1 LIHKFKEVRNLYLS
15 DFIKKPVLSP
25 EGERI
30 GKLKDVIVSSDHSY
44 PIIKALKV
52 NTTGKKTINI
62 SWRYIGKLGKEI
74 SLKYPLEEIKEY
86 QIQKHDIILLK
97 DVLDRQVVDIEG
109 KKIRRVNDIK
119 ISPTNGHYHVIG
131 VDIGVNGILRRLSL
145 NRIAKP
151 LGIVSN
157 EDLISWKDI
166 DPLESDYSK
175 VKLKVP
181 KQKIKKLHPADM
193 AEIVDQLGLNES
205 LNILN
210 SLDDES
216 AADTLEEVSP
226 ERQVSLLEGMDSQ
239 RAAEILDEMSP
250 DDAADVLADLPDEK
264 AEELL
269 DLMEPEESDDL
280 RKLLEYPEN
289 TAGGIMTTEFA
300 YVDQDL
306 TVNSVLDSLRHM
318 AENVETIYYVY
329 VISKKGDLVGVISLR
344 DILLSEPESKVSE
357 FMHTH
362 IIKADVLEEQHEVA
376 QKIAK
381 YNLIALPVVEDETK
395 LRGIITV
402 DDAIDIVLPTAWKKR
417 VPRMF
422 GR

>member
-1 LIHKFKEVRNLYLS
+1 VKNLYLS
-15 DFIKKPVLSP
+15 DFIKKPVYSP
-25 EGERI
+25 AGDKI
-30 GKLKDVIVSSDHSY
+30 GKLKDVIVSSDHTY
-44 PIIKALKV
+44 PIIRALKI
-52 NTTGKKTINI
+52 NTIDKKIINI
-62 SWRYIGKLGKEI
+62 SWGYIGSLGKKIE
-74 SLKYPLEEIKEY
+74 LKYPLKDINDYKLR
-86 QIQKHDIILLK
+86 KHDICLIE
-97 DVLDRQVVDIEG
+97 DVMDRQVVDIED

-151 LGIVSN
+151 LGITSN

-166 DPLESDYSK
+166 DTVQSDYSK

-239 RAAEILDEMSP
+239 RAAELLDEMSP

-300 YVDQDL
+300 YVDRDL
-306 TVNSVLDSLRHM
+306 TVKDVLNSLRQM
-318 AENVETIYYVY
+318 AEDVETIYYVY
-329 VISKKGDLVGVISLR
+329 IISKKGDLVGVISLR
-344 DILLSEPESKVSE
+344 DILLSEPEMKISE
-357 FMHTH
+357 LMHTH
-362 IIKADVLEEQHEVA
+362 IIKADVMEDQHEVA

>member
-1 LIHKFKEVRNLYLS
+1 MYLS
-15 DFIKKPVLSP
+15 EFIKKPVISP
-25 EGERI
+25 SGEII

-44 PIIKALKV
+44 PIIKALEI
-52 NTTGKKTINI
+52 NTKYKEIINV
-62 SWRYIGKLGKEI
+62 SWRYIGSLGKQI
-74 SLKYPLEEIKEY
+74 TLKYPLKDITAYK
-86 QIQKHDIILLK
+86 IQKHDIVLLK
-97 DVLDRQVVDIEG
+97 DVMDRQVVDIED
-109 KKIRRVNDIK
+109 KKVRRVNDIK
-119 ISPTNGHYHVIG
+119 ISPNNGNYHIIA
-131 VDIGVNGILRRLSL
+131 VDIGFNGILRRLSL
-145 NRIAKP
+145 GRIAKP
-151 LGIVSN
+151 LGITSN

-205 LNILN
+205 LNILT
-210 SLDDES
+210 SLDDEA

-250 DDAADVLADLPDEK
+250 DDAADVLADLPEEK

-269 DLMEPEESDDL
+269 DLMEPEESNDL
-280 RKLLEYPEN
+280 RKLLKYPEN

-300 YVDQDL
+300 YVNQDL
-306 TVNSVLDSLRHM
+306 TVTQVLNSLRRM
-318 AENVETIYYVY
+318 ADDVETIYYVY

-344 DILLSEPESKVSE
+344 DLLLAEPKQNVSE
-357 FMHTH
+357 MMHTR
-362 IIKADVLEEQHEVA
+362 IIKADVMENQHEVA

-381 YNLIALPVVEDETK
+381 YNLIALPVVEEETK

-422 GR
+422 VR

>member
-1 LIHKFKEVRNLYLS
+1 LYLS

-25 EGERI
+25 KGERI

-62 SWRYIGKLGKEI
+62 SWRYVGNLGKEI
-74 SLKYPLEEIKEY
+74 NLKYPLEEIKAY
-86 QIQKHDIILLK
+86 KIQKHDIILLK
-97 DVLDRQVVDIEG
+97 DVMDRQVVDIEG

-151 LGIVSN
+151 LGITSN

-306 TVNSVLDSLRHM
+306 TVKSVLDSLRHM
-318 AENVETIYYVY
+318 AEDVETIYYVY
-329 VISKKGDLVGVISLR
+329 IISKKGDLVGVISLR

-362 IIKADVLEEQHEVA
+362 IIKADVMEEQHEVA

>member
-1 LIHKFKEVRNLYLS
+1 LYLS

-25 EGERI
+25 TGDKV

-52 NTTGKKTINI
+52 NTTDKKTINI
-62 SWRYIGKLGKEI
+62 SWRYIGNLGKEI
-74 SLKYPLEEIKEY
+74 KLKFPLDEIQEY
-86 QIQKHDIILLK
+86 KIQKHDILLLK
-97 DVLDRQVVDIEG
+97 DVMDRQVVDIED

-151 LGIVSN
+151 LGITSN

-166 DPLESDYSK
+166 DPVKSDYSK

-181 KQKIKKLHPADM
+181 KQKITKLHPADM

-239 RAAEILDEMSP
+239 RAAELLDEMSP
-250 DDAADVLADLPDEK
+250 DDAADVLADLPEEK

-269 DLMEPEESDDL
+269 DLMEPEESNDL
-280 RKLLEYPEN
+280 RKLLKYPEN

-300 YVDQDL
+300 YVDQNL
-306 TVNSVLDSLRHM
+306 TVMDVLNSLRKM
-318 AENVETIYYVY
+318 AEDVETIYYVY
-329 VISKKGDLVGVISLR
+329 IISKKGDLVGVISLR

-357 FMHTH
+357 IMHTH
-362 IIKADVLEEQHEVA
+362 IIKADVMEDQHQVA

-381 YNLIALPVVEDETK
+381 YNLIALPVVEEETK

>member
-1 LIHKFKEVRNLYLS
+1 VKNLYLS
-15 DFIKKPVLSP
+15 DFIKKPIFSP
-25 EGERI
+25 TGEKV

-44 PIIKALKV
+44 PIIKALEI
-52 NTTGKKTINI
+52 NTNDKRTVNI
-62 SWRYIGKLGKEI
+62 SWRYIGTLGNEI
-74 SLKYPLEEIKEY
+74 KLKYPLEDLKEY
-86 QIQKHDIILLK
+86 KIQKHDIILLK
-97 DVLDRQVVDIEG
+97 DVMDRQVVDIED

-119 ISPTNGHYHVIG
+119 ISPTNGHFHVIG

-151 LGIVSN
+151 FGITSN

-166 DPLESDYSK
+166 DTVESDYSK

-239 RAAEILDEMSP
+239 RAAELLDEMSP
-250 DDAADVLADLPDEK
+250 DDAADVLADLPEDK

-280 RKLLEYPEN
+280 RKLLKYPEN

-306 TVNSVLDSLRHM
+306 TVKDVLKSLKQM
-318 AENVETIYYVY
+318 AEDVETIYYVY
-329 VISKKGDLVGVISLR
+329 IISKKGDLVGVISLR
-344 DILLSEPESKVSE
+344 DILLSEPETKVSE
-357 FMHTH
+357 IMHTH
-362 IIKADVLEEQHEVA
+362 IIKANVMEDQHEVA

-381 YNLIALPVVEDETK
+381 YNLIALPVVEDETQ

>member
-1 LIHKFKEVRNLYLS
+1 MYLS
-15 DFIKKPVLSP
+15 DFIKKPVISP
-25 EGERI
+25 TGERI

-44 PIIKALKV
+44 PIIKALKI
-52 NTTGKKTINI
+52 NTTDKKTINV
-62 SWRYIGKLGKEI
+62 SWRYIGGLGNEI
-74 SLKYPLEEIKEY
+74 KLKYPLEDITGYK
-86 QIQKHDIILLK
+86 IQKHDIILLK
-97 DVLDRQVVDIEG
+97 DVMDRQVVDIEG

-119 ISPTNGHYHVIG
+119 ISPTNGHFHVIG

-151 LGIVSN
+151 LGITSN

-166 DPLESDYSK
+166 DPLESDYSN

-205 LNILN
+205 LNILT

-250 DDAADVLADLPDEK
+250 DDAADVLADLPEEK

-269 DLMEPEESDDL
+269 DLMEPEESNDL
-280 RKLLEYPEN
+280 RKLLKYPEN

-306 TVNSVLDSLRHM
+306 TVRAVLNSLRHM
-318 AENVETIYYVY
+318 AEDVETIYYVY
-329 VISKKGDLVGVISLR
+329 VISKRGDLVGVISLR
-344 DILLSEPESKVSE
+344 DLLLSEPNRNVSE
-357 FMHTH
+357 IMHTH
-362 IIKADVLEEQHEVA
+362 IIKADVMEDQHEVA

-381 YNLIALPVVEDETK
+381 YNLIALPVVEEETK

>member
-1 LIHKFKEVRNLYLS
+1 VKNLYLS
-15 DFIKKPVLSP
+15 EFIKKPVLSP
-25 EGERI
+25 TGEKI

-44 PIIKALKV
+44 PIIKALKI
-52 NTTGKKTINI
+52 NTNDKRTLNI
-62 SWRYIGKLGKEI
+62 SWRYIGTLGNEI
-74 SLKYPLEEIKEY
+74 KLKYPLKDFKEY
-86 QIQKHDIILLK
+86 KIQKHDIILLK
-97 DVLDRQVVDIEG
+97 DVMDRQVVDIED

-119 ISPTNGHYHVIG
+119 ISPTNGHFHVIG

-151 LGIVSN
+151 FGITSN

-166 DPLESDYSK
+166 DTVESDYSK

-239 RAAEILDEMSP
+239 RAAELLDEMSP

-280 RKLLEYPEN
+280 RKLLKYPEN

-306 TVNSVLDSLRHM
+306 AVKDVLNSLRQM
-318 AENVETIYYVY
+318 ADDVETIYYVY
-329 VISKKGDLVGVISLR
+329 IISKKGDLVGVISLR
-344 DILLSEPESKVSE
+344 DILLSEPETKVSE
-357 FMHTH
+357 IMHTH
-362 IIKADVLEEQHEVA
+362 IIKANVMEDQHEVA

-381 YNLIALPVVEDETK
+381 YNLIALPVVEDETQ

>member
-1 LIHKFKEVRNLYLS
+1 MYLS

-25 EGERI
+25 TGDKV

-62 SWRYIGKLGKEI
+62 SWRYIGNLGKEI
-74 SLKYPLEEIKEY
+74 KLKFPLDEIQEY
-86 QIQKHDIILLK
+86 KIQKHDILLLK
-97 DVLDRQVVDIEG
+97 DVMDRQVVDIED

-151 LGIVSN
+151 LGITSN

-166 DPLESDYSK
+166 DPVKSDYSK

-181 KQKIKKLHPADM
+181 KQKITKLHPADM

-239 RAAEILDEMSP
+239 RAAELLDEMSP
-250 DDAADVLADLPDEK
+250 DDAADVLADLPEEK

-269 DLMEPEESDDL
+269 DLMEPEESNDL
-280 RKLLEYPEN
+280 RKLLKYPEN

-300 YVDQDL
+300 YVDQNL
-306 TVNSVLDSLRHM
+306 TVMDVLNSLRKM
-318 AENVETIYYVY
+318 AEDVETIYYVY
-329 VISKKGDLVGVISLR
+329 IISKKGDLVGVISLR

-357 FMHTH
+357 IMHTH
-362 IIKADVLEEQHEVA
+362 IIKADVMEDQHQVA

-381 YNLIALPVVEDETK
+381 YNLIALPVVEEETK

>member
-1 LIHKFKEVRNLYLS
+1 MYLS
-15 DFIKKPVLSP
+15 DCIKKPVIDAKNQK
-25 EGERI
+25 I
-30 GKLKDVIVSSDHSY
+30 GKLKDLIASQENTY
-44 PIIKALKV
+44 PLVKAIIIETANKKLKYVPHQYIKVLGKV
-52 NTTGKKTINI
+52 NKLKSDIDNINDYKLKKDDI
-62 SWRYIGKLGKEI
+62 KLFE
-74 SLKYPLEEIKEY
+74 
-86 QIQKHDIILLK
+86 
-97 DVLDRQVVDIEG
+97 DVLDKQVVDIED
-109 KKIRRVNDIK
+109 KKVRRVNDIK
-119 ISPTNGHYHVIG
+119 ITSSHGFYHVIG
-131 VDIGVNGILRRLSL
+131 VDIGVYGILKRLGL
-145 NRIAKP
+145 ERVIKP
-151 LGIVSN
+151 LRIKS
-157 EDLISWKDI
+157 EDNIISWKDI
-166 DPLESDYSK
+166 DALNPDYDNL
-175 VKLKVP
+175 KLKVA
-181 KQKIKKLHPADM
+181 KQKIKKLHPADI
-193 AEIVDQLGLNES
+193 ADIVDQLGLNDS
-205 LNILN
+205 LTILN

-250 DDAADVLADLPDEK
+250 DDAADLLADLPEEK

-269 DLMEPEESDDL
+269 DLLEPEESEDL

-306 TVNSVLDSLRHM
+306 TAQQVLESLRKI
-318 AENVETIYYVY
+318 AEDVETIYYIY
-329 VISKKGDLVGVISLR
+329 LIDKNGDLVGVTSLR
-344 DILLSEPESKVSE
+344 DILLAEPNMKVSE
-357 FMHTH
+357 FMHTNL
-362 IIKADVLEEQHEVA
+362 IKADVMEDQHQVA

-381 YNLIALPVVEDETK
+381 YNLLALPVVEKEKK

>member
-1 LIHKFKEVRNLYLS
+1 MRKLYLS

-25 EGERI
+25 KGERI

-62 SWRYIGKLGKEI
+62 SWRYVGNLGKEI
-74 SLKYPLEEIKEY
+74 NLKYPLEEIKAY
-86 QIQKHDIILLK
+86 KIQKHDIILLK
-97 DVLDRQVVDIEG
+97 DVMDRQVVDIEG

-151 LGIVSN
+151 LGITSN

-306 TVNSVLDSLRHM
+306 TVKSVLDSLRHM

-329 VISKKGDLVGVISLR
+329 IISKKGDLVGVISLR

-362 IIKADVLEEQHEVA
+362 IIKADVMEEQHEVA

-402 DDAIDIVLPTAWKKR
+402 DDAIDIVFPTAWKKR

>member
-1 LIHKFKEVRNLYLS
+1 LYLS
-15 DFIKKPVLSP
+15 DFIKKPVISP
-25 EGERI
+25 TGERI

-44 PIIKALKV
+44 PIIKALKID
-52 NTTGKKTINI
+52 TTGKETINV
-62 SWRYIGKLGKEI
+62 SWRYIGDLGKEI
-74 SLKYPLEEIKEY
+74 KLKYPLEDITGYK
-86 QIQKHDIILLK
+86 IQKHDIILLK
-97 DVLDRQVVDIEG
+97 DVMDRQVVDIEG

-119 ISPTNGHYHVIG
+119 ISPTNGHFHVIG

-145 NRIAKP
+145 NRIVKP
-151 LGIVSN
+151 LGITSN

-166 DPLESDYSK
+166 DPLESDYSN

-205 LNILN
+205 LNILT

-250 DDAADVLADLPDEK
+250 DDAADVLADLPEEK

-280 RKLLEYPEN
+280 RKLLKYPEN

-306 TVNSVLDSLRHM
+306 TVRAVLNSLRHM
-318 AENVETIYYVY
+318 AEDVETIYYVY
-329 VISKKGDLVGVISLR
+329 VISKRGDLVGVISLR
-344 DILLSEPESKVSE
+344 DLLLSEPNRNVSE
-357 FMHTH
+357 IMHTH
-362 IIKADVLEEQHEVA
+362 IIKADVMEDQHEVA

-381 YNLIALPVVEDETK
+381 YNLIALPVVEEETK